1 MMPKFVSLL
10 STLFGMS
17 FFLTLARLVGAGTG
31 IILQILIARF
41 YGADVLGTYYV
52 AVSLAS
58 ILSLFISMGYPWI
71 VAPIIAENDSDSR
84 STGLRAFLQLAC
96 KDALILTC
104 LFSIPVALLIWL
116 YPEMTID
123 KRYALLIGL
132 ATAPVYLVMR
142 LCSGIANAMKFFQVA
157 NLPELLFRPVLTLF
171 FVAAAVTFSVQLGSI
186 SIVTLNFLV
195 VAALAVWMAWSLYQK
210 AGPAF
215 ADGPD
220 ASTLSGQQKSKL
232 RRLAV
237 PMIFSI
243 LFVNMFADMDILMIG
258 LILPAEE
265 AGIFGVAMK
274 IAALLVFAVQIAHQI
289 LLRDA
294 ADAHL
299 AADRH
304 KMHQIIQKAN
314 VFAIASSFASL
325 IALLLLGTFVLG
337 LFGPEFQAAYL
348 CLLGLIIAHI
358 IRASAGPAIQILMIT
373 GNQRAGIPVYVCST
387 ILLFVS
393 NIVLVPLFK
402 FEGAAAAVIITTL
415 FWSIWLNYLA
425 KQKTGYQVSIFG
437 KFSPAH

>member
-1 MMPKFVSLL
+1 MMPRFVSLL
-10 STLFGMS
+10 SALFGTS

-41 YGADVLGTYYV
+41 YGAEVLGTFYL
-52 AVSLAS
+52 ALSLAG
-58 ILSLFISMGYPWI
+58 ILSVFISMGYPWI
-71 VAPIIAENDSDSR
+71 VAPIIAEHEADSN
-84 STGLRAFLQLAC
+84 STGLKAFLQLAR
-96 KDALILTC
+96 KDALLLTF
-104 LFSIPVALLIWL
+104 LFSIPIALLIWL
-116 YPEMTID
+116 YPDTATD
-123 KRYALLIGL
+123 KRYALLLGL

-142 LCSGIANAMKFFQVA
+142 LCGGIANAMKFFQLA
-157 NLPELLFRPVLTLF
+157 NLPELLFRPVLILC
-171 FVAAAVTFSVQLGSI
+171 FVAAAVAFSVSLGSVA
-186 SIVTLNFLV
+186 IVTLNFLV
-195 VAALAVWMAWSLYQK
+195 SVALTVWMALSLRQK
-210 AGPAF
+210 AIPEFTGGAGNAPLA
-215 ADGPD
+215 GH
-220 ASTLSGQQKSKL
+220 QKSKL

-237 PMIFSI
+237 PMIFST
-243 LFVNMFADMDILMIG
+243 LFINMFADMDILMIG
-258 LILPAEE
+258 LILPADE

-294 ADAHL
+294 ANAHL

-304 KMHQIIQKAN
+304 KMHRIIQKAN

-337 LFGPEFQAAYL
+337 LFGSEFQAAYL

-402 FEGAAAAVIITTL
+402 YEGAAAAVIITTL

-437 KFSPAH
+437 KLSPAH